1 MPDNATMRIQAGCA
15 STEKSLRELSLL
27 YYLRDYQQ
35 ALRDFQ
41 EYGKSETSWEDGR
54 IHVRVLSINEI
65 ERIEKELTSLH
76 DIIRTLDMYYVGTEE
91 AKGDQSRWVAEEEC
105 SKGS

>member
-1 MPDNATMRIQAGCA
+1 MRIQAGCA
-15 STEKSLRELSLL
+15 FTEKSLRELSLL
-27 YYLRDYQQ
+27 YYLKDYQQ

-54 IHVRVLSINEI
+54 IHVRILSINEI

-91 AKGDQSRWVAEEEC
+91 AKGDQSRWVAQEERP
-105 SKGS
+105 KGS